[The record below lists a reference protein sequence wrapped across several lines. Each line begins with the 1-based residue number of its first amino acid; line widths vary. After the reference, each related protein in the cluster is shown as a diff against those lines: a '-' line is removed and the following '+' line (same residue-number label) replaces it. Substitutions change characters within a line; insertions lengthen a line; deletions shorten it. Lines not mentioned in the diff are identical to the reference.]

1 MKTLV
6 VGAGGVG
13 GYFGGRLL
21 EAKRDVTFLV
31 RPRRAE
37 QLARTGL
44 VIRSPHGNVEVP
56 APPTVQAAHLAQHF
70 DLILLS
76 CKAYDLDSAID
87 SFAPAVGPHT
97 VILPLLN
104 GMRHLEVLEAK
115 FGRDAVLGGH
125 CLISA
130 ALDAEGGI
138 VHLNDTHLLTFGERS
153 GARSARADNILA
165 ELTSARFN
173 TVLSEAIVGEM
184 WEKWTFIATLAGMTC
199 LMRASLGDIIAAG
212 GVDLSLALMN
222 ECVAIARDAGY
233 PPRDAALQRIHA
245 TVTNASSTLAASML
259 RDIERGAQTEGEQ
272 ILGDL
277 LRRQPRAGNERSL
290 LRLAYTH
297 LKAYEARQS
306 RESVTN
312 PT

>member
-1 MKTLV
+1 MKTLI

-31 RPRRAE
+31 RARRAE

-44 VIRSPHGNVEVP
+44 VIRSPHGNVDVP
-56 APPTVQAAHLAQHF
+56 APPTVQAANLAQHF
-70 DLILLS
+70 DLIVLS

-87 SFAPAVGPHT
+87 SFAPAVGPDT

-130 ALDAEGGI
+130 ALDAEGRI
-138 VHLNDTHLLTFGERS
+138 VHLNDLHTITFGERS
-153 GARSARADNILA
+153 GSRSERADDILA
-165 ELTSARFN
+165 ELMSARFN

-306 RESVTN
+306 RESVKN